1 MSDESD
7 ETAEPAA
14 PPSGPL
20 VFRGGLA
27 GALAPFALF
36 LAGVAALAL
45 SGAPDER
52 GFWPVLLAA
61 LALGLL
67 LAKDREA
74 YADAAVR
81 GMSRPLV
88 AVMILAWLLA
98 AELAVSP
105 RGLPMLLAPALV
117 IALLLTR
124 RHLLEGLFA
133 GIAVA
138 LAVGLPLGLLR
149 ASEVLYVDPERFSA
163 RGLLVEG
170 MERGVGV
177 SIFTLLLMGLVGGL
191 EATGVLERLVE
202 AARKRATGARR
213 AEAWIVGTVS
223 AAVLLTTHSVV
234 AILTVGDLA
243 RRTGERFGVSRYRRA
258 NLLDLTVCTWPFLLP
273 YCIPTILAAS
283 TTAAGEGFG
292 MPRISPLDAGLAN
305 LHSWALLAMV
315 VLAVATGYGRRS
327 GG

>member
-1 MSDESD
+1 
-7 ETAEPAA
+7 
-14 PPSGPL
+14 
-20 VFRGGLA
+20 
-27 GALAPFALF
+27 
-36 LAGVAALAL
+36 
-45 SGAPDER
+45 
-52 GFWPVLLAA
+52 
-61 LALGLL
+61 
-67 LAKDREA
+67 
-74 YADAAVR
+74 
-81 GMSRPLV
+81 
-88 AVMILAWLLA
+88 
-98 AELAVSP
+98 
-105 RGLPMLLAPALV
+105 
-117 IALLLTR
+117 
-124 RHLLEGLFA
+124 
-133 GIAVA
+133 
-138 LAVGLPLGLLR
+138 
-149 ASEVLYVDPERFSA
+149 
-163 RGLLVEG
+163 
-170 MERGVGV
+170 
-177 SIFTLLLMGLVGGL
+177 MGLVGGL
-191 EATGVLERLVE
+191 EATGVLERLVG

-223 AAVLLTTHSVV
+223 AAVLLTIHSVV